1 MDTQKSTNGFINLSL
16 SDLDAPETLFTEKN
30 LFEQKDKSVTEDDLA
45 ALFEFD
51 AFEEFDEFDEPM
63 TQIQLEPSLIFGK
76 QETKNEPSGFNSY
89 ADLDEFDE
97 LEQLNELEEAN
108 ELNQLNRLSDLDQS
122 DQQNPFD
129 DIEQLDDSVT
139 TIQLND
145 VVSSTFNQVW
155 DDLSGLAELAPLD
168 EALLELQQEEQ
179 PILNDELE
187 SGHHFIELDD
197 LGEPMTPIQ
206 FSEPAAGHDDTWGE
220 WGEFDALEQL
230 DEPITQVID
239 ASADML
245 FESSLP
251 SINPIKS
258 GEFAL
263 LTTDNQVELIVGNE
277 LTVLERLPSEQYQ
290 AEQQLQPE
298 QPLLLPEQLNVPTES
313 DFGLVATP
321 PAAVVLPSGIENGPQ
336 HPQAQFSWWQN
347 LSLMTKARM
356 LAIAVGTLPAL
367 TLSTGIYFWA
377 NQSITPVAKVN
388 QPAQVTGSA
397 TKTEQPDALALR
409 TQLSLI
415 LIFGTLTA
423 AILSSLLA
431 TYLVRL
437 ATASLATAAA
447 KSEAQ
452 QHEQEALQ
460 VQLYQLLSSVEGA
473 TRGDLTVRAD
483 VTAGDMGTVADFF
496 NAIIES
502 LRQIVT
508 QVKDSAIRVN
518 ASVGEKEGAIRQLA
532 ADALQQ
538 ATEITHTLDSV
549 ERMTLSIQTV
559 ADNARQAAE
568 VARQASTTAVAGGTA
583 MDQTVKSILNLRE
596 TVGETTKKVKRLGES
611 SQQISKVVSLINQ
624 IALQTNLLAINASIE
639 ATRAGEEGRGF
650 AVVAEEV
657 GELAARS
664 AAATKEIEQI
674 VANIQLE
681 TIAVVEAM
689 ELGTAQVVEGTN
701 LVESTKQSLEQILQV
716 SAQIDGLVQSISTAT
731 VSQAETSQQVTS
743 LMQDIAKIS
752 ERTSQ
757 TSLQVSSSLQETVA
771 VTQQLQQSVNTFKI
785 VPEV

>member
-1 MDTQKSTNGFINLSL
+1 MDTQKSTNGFVNLSL
-16 SDLDAPETLFTEKN
+16 SDLDAPENLFAERN
-30 LFEQKDKSVTEDDLA
+30 LFEQNDKSVTEDDLA

-51 AFEEFDEFDEPM
+51 AFEEFDELDEPM
-63 TQIQLEPSLIFGK
+63 TQIQLDSSLIFGK
-76 QETKNEPSGFNSY
+76 QETKNERSRFNSY

-97 LEQLNELEEAN
+97 LERLNQREELS
-108 ELNQLNRLSDLDQS
+108 ELNHFNRLNDLDES
-122 DQQNPFD
+122 DQLSPFD
-129 DIEQLDDSVT
+129 DLEEPDDSIT
-139 TIQLND
+139 TIQINPSI
-145 VVSSTFNQVW
+145 SSTFNQVW
-155 DDLSGLAELAPLD
+155 DEFSGLAELEPID

-187 SGHHFIELDD
+187 SGHHFAGLDD
-197 LGEPMTPIQ
+197 LSEPMTQIQ
-206 FSEPAAGHDDTWGE
+206 FSEPTAGHDDTWGE

-230 DEPITQVID
+230 DEPVTQIID
-239 ASADML
+239 ESADDL
-245 FESSLP
+245 FEQSLP
-251 SINPIKS
+251 SINPAQ
-258 GEFAL
+258 GDALAL
-263 LTTDNQVELIVGNE
+263 LMSDDEVELIEGNE
-277 LTVLERLPSEQYQ
+277 LIPIEMPQSELFKLEQAPSEL
-290 AEQQLQPE
+290 QQL
-298 QPLLLPEQLNVPTES
+298 
-313 DFGLVATP
+313 
-321 PAAVVLPSGIENGPQ
+321 PAAILPLVVEDSS
-336 HPQAQFSWWQN
+336 QAKRSWWQN
-347 LSLMTKARM
+347 LSLTTKARV

-367 TLSTGIYFWA
+367 TLSTGIYCWV
-377 NQSITPVAKVN
+377 NQSITPPAKVG
-388 QPAQVTGSA
+388 QPAQVTGTA
-397 TKTEQPDALALR
+397 TQTGQPDASELR
-409 TQLSLI
+409 TQLGLI
-415 LIFGTLTA
+415 LVLGTLTT

-431 TYLVRL
+431 TYLVRQ
-437 ATASLATAAA
+437 ATTSLATAAA

-452 QHEQEALQ
+452 QQEKEALQ

-508 QVKDSAIRVN
+508 QVKDSATRVN
-518 ASVGEKEGAIRQLA
+518 TSVGEKEGAIRQLA

-549 ERMTLSIQTV
+549 EQMTLSIQTV
-559 ADNARQAAE
+559 ADSARQAAE
-568 VARQASTTAVAGGTA
+568 VARQASMTAVTGGTA

-701 LVESTKQSLEQILQV
+701 LVESTKQSLEQIQQV
-716 SAQIDGLVQSISTAT
+716 SAQIDELVQSISTAT

-757 TSLQVSSSLQETVA
+757 TSVQVSSSLQETVA
-771 VTQQLQQSVNTFKI
+771 VAQQLQQSVDTFKI
-785 VPEV
+785 ATEV

>member
-1 MDTQKSTNGFINLSL
+1 MDTQKSTNGFVNLSL
-16 SDLDAPETLFTEKN
+16 SDLDAPENLFAERN
-30 LFEQKDKSVTEDDLA
+30 LFEQNDKSVTEDDLA

-51 AFEEFDEFDEPM
+51 AFEEFDELDEPM
-63 TQIQLEPSLIFGK
+63 TQIQLDSSLIFGK
-76 QETKNEPSGFNSY
+76 QETKNERSRFNSY

-97 LEQLNELEEAN
+97 LERLNQREELS
-108 ELNQLNRLSDLDQS
+108 ELNHFNRLNDLDES
-122 DQQNPFD
+122 DQLSPFD
-129 DIEQLDDSVT
+129 DLEEPDDSIT
-139 TIQLND
+139 TIQINPSI
-145 VVSSTFNQVW
+145 SSTFNQVW
-155 DDLSGLAELAPLD
+155 DEFSGLAELEPID

-187 SGHHFIELDD
+187 SGHHFAGLDD
-197 LGEPMTPIQ
+197 LSEPMTQIQ
-206 FSEPAAGHDDTWGE
+206 FSEPTAGHDDTWGE

-230 DEPITQVID
+230 DEPVTQIID
-239 ASADML
+239 ESADDL
-245 FESSLP
+245 FEQSLP
-251 SINPIKS
+251 SINPAQ
-258 GEFAL
+258 GDALAL
-263 LTTDNQVELIVGNE
+263 LMSDDEVELIEGNE
-277 LTVLERLPSEQYQ
+277 LIPIEMPQSELFKLEQAPSEL
-290 AEQQLQPE
+290 QQLQS
-298 QPLLLPEQLNVPTES
+298 EQLNVPCEFNLATEAET
-313 DFGLVATP
+313 F
-321 PAAVVLPSGIENGPQ
+321 PAAILPLVVEDSS
-336 HPQAQFSWWQN
+336 QAKRSWWQN
-347 LSLMTKARM
+347 LSLTTKARV

-367 TLSTGIYFWA
+367 TLSTGIYCWV
-377 NQSITPVAKVN
+377 NQSITPPAKVS
-388 QPAQVTGSA
+388 QPAQVTETA
-397 TKTEQPDALALR
+397 TQTGQPDASELR
-409 TQLSLI
+409 TQLGLI
-415 LIFGTLTA
+415 LVLGTLTT

-431 TYLVRL
+431 TYLVRQ
-437 ATASLATAAA
+437 ATTSLATAAA

-452 QHEQEALQ
+452 QQEKEALQ

-508 QVKDSAIRVN
+508 QVKDSATRVN
-518 ASVGEKEGAIRQLA
+518 TSVGEKEGAIRQLA

-549 ERMTLSIQTV
+549 EQMTLSIQTV
-559 ADNARQAAE
+559 ADSARQAAE
-568 VARQASTTAVAGGTA
+568 VARQASMTAVTGGTA

-701 LVESTKQSLEQILQV
+701 LVESTKQSLEQIQQV
-716 SAQIDGLVQSISTAT
+716 SAQIDELVQSISTAT

-757 TSLQVSSSLQETVA
+757 TSVQVSSSLQETVA
-771 VTQQLQQSVNTFKI
+771 VAQQLQQSVDTFKI
-785 VPEV
+785 ATEV